1 MLNVYYLNSI
11 FMSFQLFLLYLA
23 QDSHNSALKA
33 KQTLVMHAEQK
44 YFFYSHLRNT
54 GGYHIIS

>member
-11 FMSFQLFLLYLA
+11 FMSFQLFLLYLSE
-23 QDSHNSALKA
+23 DSHNSALKA

-44 YFFYSHLRNT
+44 YFLFS
-54 GGYHIIS
+54 S